1 MKKKRAN
8 ISNCLFSLEIVPL
21 IETEFKQVLSQKL
34 NILHG
39 YQALYLKEICIVKSE
54 FRSTLAILTID
65 VLRIDSLPI
74 LEVII
79 DATTICVTMSFMD
92 VSSGYN

>member
-8 ISNCLFSLEIVPL
+8 ISKCRFSLELVPL
-21 IETEFKQVLSQKL
+21 IETEVNKQKL